1 VWDSGA
7 DLEVRTAAAFPRNF
21 NSNNDENTFD
31 DRSDNKGPE
40 PEGVAVGNV
49 AGRTYAFVG
58 LERQGGVMVYDVT
71 DPAAPQFV
79 DYKNTRSFEGDA
91 VGPDSGPEVLRFI
104 DAKDSPTGTPM
115 LVVANE
121 VTGPVNLWRLAP

>member
-1 VWDSGA
+1 
-7 DLEVRTAAAFPRNF
+7 
-21 NSNNDENTFD
+21 
-31 DRSDNKGPE
+31 
-40 PEGVAVGNV
+40 
-49 AGRTYAFVG
+49 
-58 LERQGGVMVYDVT
+58 MVYDVT

-121 VTGPVNLWRLAP
+121 VTGTVNLWRLAP